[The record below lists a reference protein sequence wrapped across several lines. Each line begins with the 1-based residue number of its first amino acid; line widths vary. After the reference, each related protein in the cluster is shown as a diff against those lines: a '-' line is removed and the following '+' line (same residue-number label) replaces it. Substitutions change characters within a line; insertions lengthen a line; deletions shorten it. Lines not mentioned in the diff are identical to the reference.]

1 MADLF
6 NFAWDKKKPDWLN
19 QGIGRM
25 MNEPQFD
32 AKTGIAAQVG
42 DKSPFSQEMQGYM
55 SSAAA
60 DYGTKPDSQQTYML
74 AQQDMA
80 LDQNTAQMPDQISG
94 GKGFDFGKL
103 ATALAASNSGPEPM
117 KTIDTR
123 PANAGQ
129 QIQPI
134 QIYGGQPAGMSGA
147 MQAITGGQRMGMA
160 GAMDQ
165 EELRRLR
172 GY

>member
-1 MADLF
+1 MTPEEWYRK
-6 NFAWDKKKPDWLN
+6 NFGGGNMGLD
-19 QGIGRM
+19 IGGM
-25 MNEPQFD
+25 KLTPE
-32 AKTGIAAQVG
+32 
-42 DKSPFSQEMQGYM
+42 
-55 SSAAA
+55 
-60 DYGTKPDSQQTYML
+60 
-74 AQQDMA
+74 
-80 LDQNTAQMPDQISG
+80 NTASVGNVSFGPQGGANAGVTGTTQEVFGDAQIPTTPMQQSDAGVLG
-94 GKGFDFGKL
+94 GGGSFDFGKL
-103 ATALAASNSGPEPM
+103 ATALGSMNSGPEPM
-117 KTIDTR
+117 QAVDTR

>member
-1 MADLF
+1 MTPEEWYRK
-6 NFAWDKKKPDWLN
+6 NFGGGNMGLD
-19 QGIGRM
+19 IGGM
-25 MNEPQFD
+25 KLTPE
-32 AKTGIAAQVG
+32 
-42 DKSPFSQEMQGYM
+42 
-55 SSAAA
+55 
-60 DYGTKPDSQQTYML
+60 
-74 AQQDMA
+74 
-80 LDQNTAQMPDQISG
+80 NTASVGNVSFGKSQAPMTDWSDQIPTTPMQQSDAGVLG
-94 GKGFDFGKL
+94 GGGSFDFGKL
-103 ATALAASNSGPEPM
+103 ATALGGMNKGPEPM
-117 KTIDTR
+117 QAVDTR